1 MIKLSSAIVTLAI
14 TAVCGVCEIS
24 LADDLQLTFAP
35 YTHSLDNNDNFSP
48 NDEWIAYDRR
58 TAEGGI
64 GAGKSIEKVNVCTKE
79 IVTIYDAPNPADT
92 GPGIG
97 AVSYHPTQNKVL
109 FIHGLVSHT
118 EARPYALWRR
128 FGMLVDE
135 ADPSQAASIDARDV
149 VAPFTPGALRGGT
162 HRHEFSGDGK
172 WIGFTYNDAI
182 MGAKG
187 EQFNLRTIGVTQLDR
202 PVTINGTS
210 DGANFNGTGT
220 SALVVRVTPNPRPG
234 SDDVSRAA
242 YDSWIG
248 TYGYKKPSGRLQR
261 ARAFLGT
268 VYSLTGKEVMELFV
282 VDIPDDL
289 TIPGHYGPLEGTAEE
304 MPMPCAGV
312 GQRRLTHTTDSQYPG
327 FTGNVRSSPDGSTLA
342 CLAKDTNGV
351 GQVVLASPLGGPI
364 RQLTSFET
372 AVQSDVRWHPN
383 GRHVC
388 FVQGDA
394 LVIVDVTNGN
404 TKPLTKPTSA
414 SPYALVWSRSGKT
427 IAFNR
432 DIPDE
437 KSGQSFAQVFVVD
450 LNQGDLP

>member
-1 MIKLSSAIVTLAI
+1 MIKFPSAIVTLAI
-14 TAVCGVCEIS
+14 TTVCEIS
-24 LADDLQLTFAP
+24 LADGMQLTFAP

-48 NDEWIAYDRR
+48 NDDWIAYDCR
-58 TAEGGI
+58 TAAGGI
-64 GAGKSIEKVNVCTKE
+64 RGGKFIEKVNVRTKE
-79 IVTIYDAPNPADT
+79 IVTIYAAENPADT
-92 GPGIG
+92 GPGI
-97 AVSYHPTQNKVL
+97 AVVSYHPTQNKVL
-109 FIHGLVSHT
+109 FIHGLLNHT
-118 EARPYALWRR
+118 AARPYTRWRR

-135 ADPSQAASIDARDV
+135 TDPQHAARIDARDV

-172 WIGFTYNDAI
+172 WVGFTYNDAL
-182 MGAKG
+182 MAAKG

-202 PVTINGTS
+202 PVLINGTI

-234 SDDVSRAA
+234 SDDISRAA

-248 TYGYKKPSGRLQR
+248 TRGYKKASGELQR

-282 VDIPDDL
+282 VDIPNDL
-289 TIPGHYGPLEGTAEE
+289 TTLGDYGPLEGTEDE

-312 GQRRLTHTTDSQYPG
+312 SQRRLTRTTDSQYPG
-327 FTGNVRSSPDGSTLA
+327 FSGNVRSSPDGSTLA

-351 GQVVLASPLGGPI
+351 DQVVLASPLGGPI
-364 RQLTSFET
+364 RKLTSFDT

-388 FVQGDA
+388 FVQAGA
-394 LVIVDVTNGN
+394 LVITDTVSGN
-404 TKPLTKPTSA
+404 TKPLTNPASA
-414 SPYALVWSRSGKT
+414 IPYALVWSRNGKT

-437 KSGQSFAQVFVVD
+437 KSDLSFAQVFVVNVD
-450 LNQGDLP
+450 QSDLP